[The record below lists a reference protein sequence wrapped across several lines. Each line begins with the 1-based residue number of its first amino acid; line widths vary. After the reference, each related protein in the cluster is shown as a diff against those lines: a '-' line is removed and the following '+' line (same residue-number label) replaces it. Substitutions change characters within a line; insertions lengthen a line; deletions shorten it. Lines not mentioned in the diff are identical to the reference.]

1 MTIKRHQRKHQQNP
15 LHDSS
20 ATPVRLALGRLRRH
34 AGVRLGGALLGLM
47 GVLALLAPCLY
58 TIDPQA
64 LDPTLVGLPMGSYAT
79 FTDLAGTV
87 TPRWFAFG
95 TDNLGRDVYS
105 RVIYGTRVS
114 LAIGASV
121 ALVSVVSGGV
131 IGLVAGYVRVL
142 DGVFMRVMDGL
153 MAVPAILLAVALVAT
168 WGVSITTLVIA
179 IALPDLPRVARVVRA
194 AVLSVKTL
202 AFVEA
207 AQMMGTSGA
216 LILWRHIFP
225 ATFAPLAVQGT
236 FIFGAAILV
245 EAVLSFLGVGF
256 ASDVPTWGNV
266 MASGRANFNVA
277 PHLVLI
283 PGVFLAI
290 TIMAINL
297 LGDGL
302 RDVLD
307 PTYAPTSARSPDEQP

>member
-1 MTIKRHQRKHQQNP
+1 MLRTVAAQ
-15 LHDSS
+15 
-20 ATPVRLALGRLRRH
+20 LRRH
-34 AGVRLGGALLGLM
+34 VGVRIGA
-47 GVLALLAPCLY
+47 ALLAAIVVLAVGAPWLY
-58 TIDPQA
+58 TLDPLA
-64 LDPTLVGLPMGSYAT
+64 MDPTLVGLPMGTSAT
-79 FTDLAGTV
+79 FTDLGGASSA
-87 TPRWFAFG
+87 RWFPFG

-105 RVIYGTRVS
+105 RVLYGARVS
-114 LAIGASV
+114 LTVGAAVAAASV
-121 ALVSVVSGGV
+121 ALGAA
-131 IGLVAGYVRVL
+131 IGLAAGYVRAL
-142 DGVFMRVMDGL
+142 DGVLMRVMDGL

-168 WGVSITTLVIA
+168 WGVSLATLVFA
-179 IALPDLPRVARVVRA
+179 IALPDVPRVARVVRA

-207 AQMMGTSGA
+207 AQMMGSPGWR
-216 LILWRHIFP
+216 IMWRHIFP
-225 ATFAPLAVQGT
+225 ATLAPLAVQGT

-283 PGVFLAI
+283 PGVFLTL
-290 TIMAINL
+290 TIVAVNL

-302 RDVLD
+302 RDVFD
-307 PTYAPTSARSPDEQP
+307 PKYALGDVR